1 MAIIDGKALAVK
13 LQAKMAEKVVHMK
26 VQPSLLVILVGEDD
40 ASQIYVRNKARVAS
54 KIGIRSKTVF
64 LSETTTE
71 DALIALIDKYNH
83 DDTWHGILV
92 QLPLPKHINEQN
104 VLMSI
109 DPAKDVDGFHPLNM
123 GQLFGGN
130 PIMVPSTPAGIMA
143 MFKEYDVT
151 LAGKHAVV
159 IGRSNIVGK
168 PITQL
173 MLSKNA
179 TVTMCH
185 SQTKHLQEISA
196 SADILVSAIGCA
208 KFVTQNFVKK
218 GAVVIDVGMNRD
230 ENGKL
235 CGDVDFEKVKH
246 VARLIT
252 PVPGGVGPMTITM
265 LMEQTIRVA
274 EKKQAI

>member
-143 MFKEYDVT
+143 IFKEYDVT

>member
-13 LQAKMAEKVVHMK
+13 LQAKMTEKVVHMK

-54 KIGIRSKTVF
+54 KIGIRSETVF

-143 MFKEYDVT
+143 IFKEYDVT

-230 ENGKL
+230 KNGKL